1 MPLLAPT
8 LILEGVE
15 AITPELLKSMGIKA
29 LILDVDN
36 TLTAHG
42 SQELPENVK
51 AWLADMRKANVQMM
65 IASNNVAKRVKPFA
79 KKINLPFEA
88 FCIKP
93 LPFKLMRIR
102 KELAVKRSELALV
115 GDQIFTDTLA
125 ANFYGICM
133 LLVEPMQS
141 DHLATIRLKRQLE
154 KPFLTHYYKNGGKR
168 ITKNK

>member
-1 MPLLAPT
+1 MPLFVPT

-79 KKINLPFEA
+79 KKINLP
-88 FCIKP
+88 
-93 LPFKLMRIR
+93 
-102 KELAVKRSELALV
+102 
-115 GDQIFTDTLA
+115 
-125 ANFYGICM
+125 
-133 LLVEPMQS
+133 
-141 DHLATIRLKRQLE
+141 
-154 KPFLTHYYKNGGKR
+154 
-168 ITKNK
+168 